1 MVILKQQCIYH
12 GVQAATVDLGNWGKL
27 TSQDFENQS
36 ALVVGFKRM
45 LQRAQLVQHAAKRPD
60 IRLIVVGLL
69 LTEFWRKV
77 IGSANNCIRHF
88 QRRLKLLSN
97 PQIPN
102 LDNVVL
108 RQEHVDCLNVPVQN
122 LVRMK
127 VMNAN
132 AHLDE
137 ELPNSAFWQSTSLHL
152 FQILPKVAIFT
163 QI

>member
-12 GVQAATVDLGNWGKL
+12 GVQAATVDLGNRRKL

-36 ALVVGFKRM
+36 ALIVGLKRM
-45 LQRAQLVQHAAKRPD
+45 LQRAQFVQHAPKRPD
-60 IRLIVVGLL
+60 VRLIVVGLL

-77 IGSANNCIRHF
+77 VGRANHCIRHF

-102 LDNVVL
+102 LDDVVF
-108 RQEHVDCLNVPVQN
+108 RQEHVNRLYVPVQN

-127 VMNAN
+127 VMNAE

-137 ELPNSAFWQSTSLHL
+137 ELPNSAFRQGPSLHL
-152 FQILPKVAIFT
+152 FKILPKVAIFT